1 MQSNTFDK
9 VCKAIANGRIHV
21 SDHAYDEAVEDDL
34 SVVDVIDR
42 TPNREVIED
51 YPDDPRGSSCLVLLK
66 VGDEQPVHAVWAFDD
81 GSGRAILVT
90 VYRPDPTRW
99 SDDLRQRRPKT

>member
-9 VCKAIANGRIHV
+9 VHESIIDGRVHV
-21 SDHAYDEAVEDDL
+21 SDHAYDEAVEDEL
-34 SVVDVIDR
+34 SVMDVIDR
-42 TPNREVIED
+42 TLNGEVIED
-51 YPDDPRGSSCLVLLK
+51 YPDDRRGSSCLVLLNL
-66 VGDEQPVHAVWAFDD
+66 GDEQPVHVVRAFDD
-81 GSGRAILVT
+81 GSGRLIT

>member
-9 VCKAIANGRIHV
+9 VHKSIIDGQIHV

-42 TPNREVIED
+42 TPNGEVIED
-51 YPDDPRGSSCLVLLK
+51 YPDDRRGASCLVLLS
-66 VGDEQPVHAVWAFDD
+66 VDDEQPVHAV
-81 GSGRAILVT
+81 
-90 VYRPDPTRW
+90 
-99 SDDLRQRRPKT
+99 